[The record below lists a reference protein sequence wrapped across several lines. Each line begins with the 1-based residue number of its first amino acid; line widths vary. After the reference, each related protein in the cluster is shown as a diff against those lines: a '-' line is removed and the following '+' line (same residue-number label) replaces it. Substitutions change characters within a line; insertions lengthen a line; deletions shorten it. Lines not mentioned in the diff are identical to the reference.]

1 MPVGEL
7 LYTNTIFGRFYL
19 SQEEALHLRENKIN
33 LNIWVDYWKH
43 SLSGREI
50 LNYEMASSGKS
61 QESLAKILKIKS
73 DKTLAGPNVGNDPV
87 LVWGR
92 EAEKPFG
99 AFLLFILKIFAK
111 KQNPRSRRSEVA
123 PEEPGSERF
132 RACSGLCSYCI
143 ELEPQKAQLPD

>member
-1 MPVGEL
+1 MVEHINFLEQTKEIGCPLGSYFILVPYLE
-7 LYTNTIFGRFYL
+7 IFTFRG
-19 SQEEALHLRENKIN
+19 EEALYLQENKIN

-61 QESLAKILKIKS
+61 RESLSKILKIKS
-73 DKTLAGPNVGNDPV
+73 DKTLAGPNVGNGPV

-92 EAEKPFG
+92 EAEKPTG

-111 KQNPRSRRSEVA
+111 KQNPQGRSSKAA
-123 PEEPGSERF
+123 PEETGYER
-132 RACSGLCSYCI
+132 L
-143 ELEPQKAQLPD
+143 

>member
-1 MPVGEL
+1 MPVWEL

-61 QESLAKILKIKS
+61 QESLSKILKIKS

-99 AFLLFILKIFAK
+99 AFLLFILKIL
-111 KQNPRSRRSEVA
+111 PRSKTHTAEGPKLLLKSQVLR
-123 PEEPGSERF
+123 GSEH
-132 RACSGLCSYCI
+132 ALGCVLTV
-143 ELEPQKAQLPD
+143 LD